1 MQKVMNDQ
9 GNHASRRARQET
21 SSKGSQDSEGKKRQA
36 AHLNISK
43 VFFWQG
49 SPDQPT
55 NRRTQQIQHVSKT
68 DTRPRPEKETQGN
81 KEIRKQAI
89 KRNKAT
95 P

>member
-36 AHLNISK
+36 AHLNMTI
-43 VFFWQG
+43 FFGEG

>member
-1 MQKVMNDQ
+1 M
-9 GNHASRRARQET
+9 T
-21 SSKGSQDSEGKKRQA
+21 
-36 AHLNISK
+36 K
-43 VFFWQG
+43 VFFPARVHQTK
-49 SPDQPT
+49 PT
-55 NRRTQQIQHVSKT
+55 NRRTQQIQQVSKT

>member
-1 MQKVMNDQ
+1 M
-9 GNHASRRARQET
+9 T
-21 SSKGSQDSEGKKRQA
+21 
-36 AHLNISK
+36 K
-43 VFFWQG
+43 VFFPARVLQTK
-49 SPDQPT
+49 PT
-55 NRRTQQIQHVSKT
+55 NRRTQQIQQVSKT